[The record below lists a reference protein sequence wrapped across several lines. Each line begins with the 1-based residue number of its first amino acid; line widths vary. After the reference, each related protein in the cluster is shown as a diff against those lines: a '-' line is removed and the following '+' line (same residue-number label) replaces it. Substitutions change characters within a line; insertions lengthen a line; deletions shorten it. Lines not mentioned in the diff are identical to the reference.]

1 MTMSGISTALV
12 PAFPN
17 FFRNDTSSEIGVLRT
32 SLLCSVPILTLNSL
46 AAVPALESVRFI
58 QDLGRNR
65 AKLRERHGFQ
75 RERERER
82 ERDKKRVMNLK
93 PAGAPHGASL
103 RSLAACSGK
112 GGGGGAMS
120 RACAIGWSLR

>member
-46 AAVPALESVRFI
+46 AALSALESVRFI

-82 ERDKKRVMNLK
+82 ERETKKE
-93 PAGAPHGASL
+93 
-103 RSLAACSGK
+103 
-112 GGGGGAMS
+112 
-120 RACAIGWSLR
+120 